1 MRFPIKIRV
10 FRLESNG
17 EYMLN
22 GATLDQY
29 IVDSLYDGY
38 ISTDIRNLDSDRLR
52 VFLSYHPDQARAIIE
67 RGGDVELCGP
77 PLEEV

>member
-1 MRFPIKIRV
+1 MNDEKAIRAPIKIRV

-29 IVDSLYDGY
+29 IVDSLYDGLHQHG
-38 ISTDIRNLDSDRLR
+38 SSQLGFREAACFSE
-52 VFLSYHPDQARAIIE
+52 LSS
-67 RGGDVELCGP
+67 
-77 PLEEV
+77 